1 MQIHLVQQSFET
13 VIPIAD
19 VAADMFYTRLFELDP
34 SLRHLFRTD
43 RQEQG
48 RKLMSMLAVAVNG
61 LSRLDQILP
70 AVEQLGRRHTQYG
83 VRDVHYA
90 TVAEALLWTLEKG
103 TCRRVYTSSTHRL
116 GGCLYAAGRRDAAR
130 RSQRA
135 AYDCRGLMG
144 RNSCGYRKFHSLLKS
159 VDTCRANWRPSPAA
173 APLWKC
179 SNAPSGSA
187 RSSARPGLFPII
199 GWY

>member
-1 MQIHLVQQSFET
+1 MTEMQIHLVQQTFET

-48 RKLMSMLAVAVNG
+48 RKLMSMLAVAVKG

-70 AVEQLGRRHTQYG
+70 AVEQLGRRHAQYG
-83 VRDVHYA
+83 VRDDHYA

-103 TCRRVYTSSTHRL
+103 LADAFTPQVRTAWEAAYTL
-116 GGCLYAAGRRDAAR
+116 LAGTM
-130 RSQRA
+130 QRA
-135 AYDCRGLMG
+135 A
-144 RNSCGYRKFHSLLKS
+144 
-159 VDTCRANWRPSPAA
+159 ANERPTIVAA
-173 APLWKC
+173 
-179 SNAPSGSA
+179 
-187 RSSARPGLFPII
+187 
-199 GWY
+199 